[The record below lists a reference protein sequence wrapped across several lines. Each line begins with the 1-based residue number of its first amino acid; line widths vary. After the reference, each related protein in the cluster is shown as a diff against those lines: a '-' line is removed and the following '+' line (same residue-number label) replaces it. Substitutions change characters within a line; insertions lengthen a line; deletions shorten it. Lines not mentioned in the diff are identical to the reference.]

1 MTATT
6 DRTFVPSVPTGRWVR
21 MLEHYPAPG
30 RRYFLLV
37 LVAGITTLLYYQYYL
52 LGGLSTSVLA
62 DYHMSFTYYINLTVV
77 GYFLGAGASLATGVV
92 DRYGRANVVIVGLFL
107 TSMLCLF
114 GIPNAGSKT
123 GFGVVFTGI
132 GIIEGVVLVATPALV
147 RDFSPQLGRA
157 TAMAFWA
164 LGPVLGSLWVSLQ
177 ISNSSES
184 MSWQDHYVVSGI
196 VGLVVTVLAVVLL
209 RELHP
214 ALRDQLMV
222 SERDRLLVQARA
234 KGIDVE
240 ASLRRPYRQM
250 LKPDILVSGAA
261 ISLFLII
268 YVVAVGV
275 FPLYFQTVFGFSE
288 SQANSLGNWMWGS
301 QAVALMVAGLL
312 SDRLKVRKPFMLV
325 GALGAIGATI
335 VFALRATEPQTS
347 YNYFAVLLAVLAC
360 TLAVTYAP
368 WMASFTETVE
378 RRNPALVATGL
389 AVWGLVLRVVVGV
402 AVFVVPQVVTSTTVL
417 VDSAPAVQMA
427 AQGQDPRLSD
437 AQNSVVKAVAK
448 DPTIVAKVQG
458 LAKTY
463 QSELA
468 TAAKISG
475 ATRAALASHP
485 TDPAAQVAALSELS
499 AVPAADV
506 AKILGSTAPPPAALQ
521 ASAVKVAAAAEQLR
535 ALAAVPA
542 ADLAYLGQYG
552 PPLQDPVVQKQL
564 KFLQAEGPAV
574 QKALADSPKQW
585 QHYFWIAVAGQVLF
599 IPLMFAMAGVWSPR
613 RGRRLAAEHQALVDA
628 ELAKLRLES

>member
-214 ALRDQLMV
+214 TLRDQLMV
-222 SERDRLLVQARA
+222 SERDRLLVEARA

-250 LKPDILVSGAA
+250 LKPDILLSGAA

-312 SDRLKVRKPFMLV
+312 SDRLKVRKPFMLA

-402 AVFVVPQVVTSTTVL
+402 AVLVVPQVVTSTTVL

>member
-1 MTATT
+1 
-6 DRTFVPSVPTGRWVR
+6 

-62 DYHMSFTYYINLTVV
+62 EYHMSFTYYIDLTVV

-92 DRYGRANVVIVGLFL
+92 DRYGRANVVIAGLFL

-214 ALRDQLMV
+214 TLRDQLMV
-222 SERDRLLVQARA
+222 SERDRLLVEAKA

-250 LKPDILVSGAA
+250 LKPDILLSGAA

-335 VFALRATEPQTS
+335 MFALRATEPQTS

-427 AQGQDPRLSD
+427 AQGHDPRLSD

-521 ASAVKVAAAAEQLR
+521 TSAVKVASAAEQLR

-542 ADLAYLGQYG
+542 ADLAYLGRYG
-552 PPLQDPVVQKQL
+552 TPLQDPVVQKQL
-564 KFLQAEGPAV
+564 RFLQVEGPAV
-574 QKALADSPKQW
+574 QKALDDSPKQW
-585 QHYFWIAVAGQVLF
+585 QHYFWIAVAGQLLF